1 MSNTRNLGELLQSD
15 GEVPSSKI
23 DSIAATK
30 LTGTIADARLSST
43 RQASKLLLTGGAM
56 TGAITTDSTFDTRD
70 VSVDGNKLDGI
81 ASGAN
86 LYVHPNHSGDVV
98 STADGETVIQVDA
111 VDIPMLSASGT
122 ASSTTFLRGDNTWG
136 VPIGGV
142 TSVNSVTGAI
152 TTAHIAAA
160 VEAASDSNTFTDADH
175 TKLNTIEA
183 SATADQ
189 SASEIKTHLE
199 NGIDSVHYVDGSIDD
214 VHLATGIS
222 ATKLTGTIADA
233 RFPATLP
240 AISGASLTGITG
252 TTTRIHAFSTNAAG
266 DLIWT
271 HSENSLDLQTGSG
284 VDIYKDVVIGS
295 SDQVYSINSDG
306 QLICTFT

>member
-233 RFPATLP
+233 RFPANGLV
-240 AISGASLTGITG
+240 A
-252 TTTRIHAFSTNAAG
+252 TRIHAFNKSANK
-266 DLIWT
+266 LIWT
-271 HSENSLDLQTGSG
+271 HTASSLSL
-284 VDIYKDVVIGS
+284 KDGNNNDSYLHVEIGS

-306 QLICTFT
+306 KLICTYT